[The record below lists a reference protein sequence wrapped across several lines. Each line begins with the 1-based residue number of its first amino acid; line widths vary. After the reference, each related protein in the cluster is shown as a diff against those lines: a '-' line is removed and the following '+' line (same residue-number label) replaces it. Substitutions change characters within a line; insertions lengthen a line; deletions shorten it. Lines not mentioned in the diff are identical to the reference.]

1 MKVEVRAVGLKAM
14 RERRGLT
21 QRKLAH
27 DLGISQNY
35 IPAIEAGARQAG
47 PKLQQQL
54 VKYFGCRFEDLFEI
68 VLVDPETKREQVLQP
83 KR

>member
-14 RERRGLT
+14 QEKRGLT

-35 IPAIEAGARQAG
+35 IPAIEANSRPGWSKPSPAGAL
-47 PKLQQQL
+47 LQMHL
-54 VKYFGCRFEDLFEI
+54 RGSVRGG
-68 VLVDPETKREQVLQP
+68 VDRL
-83 KR
+83 